1 MNYSKIGLTIAE
13 ARVKHDLTQEELAE
27 KIGKTSQFISNIET
41 GKRKPSLS
49 TLLNIAKMLNLSL
62 DYLIYDN
69 DIEEKMQNDVYMKQI
84 YKQLEF
90 LDDEKKNRLLDIVE
104 YISKKI

>member
-1 MNYSKIGLTIAE
+1 MSYSKIGLRIAE
-13 ARVKHDLTQEELAE
+13 ARVKYDLTQEQLAE

-49 TLLNIAKMLNLSL
+49 TLLNIAKVLNLSL

-69 DIEEKMQNDVYMKQI
+69 DIEEKIRDDIYMKQI
-84 YKQLEF
+84 YKQLES
-90 LDDEKKNRLLDIVE
+90 LDDEKKNKLLDIVE

>member
-1 MNYSKIGLTIAE
+1 MDYNKIGFKIAE
-13 ARVKHDLTQEELAE
+13 ARIKYNLTQEELAE

-41 GKRKPSLS
+41 GKRKPSLT
-49 TLLNIAKMLNLSL
+49 TLIELSKILNLSL

-69 DIEEKMQNDVYMKQI
+69 NIDKEIKENIYMKQI
-84 YKQLEF
+84 YKQLKS
-90 LDDEKKNRLLDIVE
+90 LDDEKKNKLLDIVD

>member
-1 MNYSKIGLTIAE
+1 MNYSKIGLRIAE

-49 TLLNIAKMLNLSL
+49 TLLNIAKVLNLSL

-69 DIEEKMQNDVYMKQI
+69 DIEEKIRDDIYMKQI
-84 YKQLEF
+84 YKQLES
-90 LDDEKKNRLLDIVE
+90 LDDEKRNKLLDIVE

>member
-1 MNYSKIGLTIAE
+1 MNYSKIGLRIAE
-13 ARVKHDLTQEELAE
+13 VRVKHDLTQEELAE

-49 TLLNIAKMLNLSL
+49 TLLNIAKVLNLSL

-69 DIEEKMQNDVYMKQI
+69 DIEEKIRDDIYMKQI
-84 YKQLEF
+84 YKQLES
-90 LDDEKKNRLLDIVE
+90 LDDEKRNKLLDIVE

>member
-1 MNYSKIGLTIAE
+1 MDYNKIGFKIAE
-13 ARVKHDLTQEELAE
+13 SRIKYNLTQEELAE

-41 GKRKPSLS
+41 EKRKPSLT
-49 TLLNIAKMLNLSL
+49 TLIELSKILNLSL

-69 DIEEKMQNDVYMKQI
+69 NIDKEIKENIYMKQI
-84 YKQLEF
+84 YKQLES
-90 LDDEKKNRLLDIVE
+90 LDDEKKDKLLDIVD